1 MLRILLVA
9 LGVLVV
15 LVAAVVL
22 VGARLP
28 RGHTATR
35 ALRLPNTAP
44 EAVWDAITDVDTYPR
59 WRPGMREVTL
69 LSDVDGRTRWREHD
83 RNGKITF
90 EVVEADPPHRL
101 VTRIAD
107 TGLPFGGRWTYLVD
121 GGPDGGS
128 TLTVTEDGE
137 VFNPVYRFVSRYVMG
152 HTASIDRYL
161 KALAAKFGEPATI
174 GGR

>member
-1 MLRILLVA
+1 MLWILLVVA
-9 LGVLVV
+9 GFLVV
-15 LVAAVVL
+15 LMATVVI
-22 VGARLP
+22 VGMRLP

-35 ALRLPNTAP
+35 SLHLPRTAP
-44 EAVWDAITDVDTYPR
+44 EAVWAAITDIDAYPT
-59 WRPGMREVTL
+59 WRPGMREVTR

-90 EVVEADPPHRL
+90 EVAAADPPARL

-107 TGLPFGGRWTYLVD
+107 PGLPFGGAWTYLIE
-121 GGPDGGS
+121 GTGGGS

-152 HTASIDRYL
+152 HTAGIDRYL
-161 KALAAKFGEPATI
+161 TALAAKFGEPATI